1 MANIVPFAFKGE
13 LASGTHNFSS
23 GGDSF
28 KIALYTANPYT
39 TSSTVFTSTSEVSSA
54 GSSNYPSG
62 GKALTSQTVT
72 ATTATTA
79 STAYSS
85 GVANEVSGA
94 GYTTGGNTLTSPV
107 VANQS
112 NVATLTFAQ
121 TQFTSATFGAAYAVI
136 YNNSASDKLVVV
148 LDFGGTK
155 SCSNGTFTITFP
167 STSSGT
173 PAGTDSLI
181 SITS

>member
-23 GGDSF
+23 GGDTF

-39 TSSTVFTSTSEVSSA
+39 TSSTAFTSTDEVSSA
-54 GSSNYPSG
+54 GSSNYPAG

-79 STAYSS
+79 IDFADT
-85 GVANEVSGA
+85 
-94 GYTTGGNTLTSPV
+94 
-107 VANQS
+107 
-112 NVATLTFAQ
+112 TFA
-121 TQFTSATFGAAYAVI
+121 SATFTAAFAAI
-136 YNNSASDKLVVV
+136 YNTSASNKLCVV
-148 LDFGGTK
+148 LDFGGNKTAT
-155 SCSNGTFTITFP
+155 NGTFTISYPDP
-167 STSSGT
+167 STPSN
-173 PAGTDSLI
+173 AII